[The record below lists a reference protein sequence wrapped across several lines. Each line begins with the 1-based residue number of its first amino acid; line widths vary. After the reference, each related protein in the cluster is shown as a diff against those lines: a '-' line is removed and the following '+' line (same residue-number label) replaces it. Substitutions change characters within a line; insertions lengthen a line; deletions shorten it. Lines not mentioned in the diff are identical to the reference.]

1 MAFLPEAAHV
11 TILTASDHAGLDYHG
26 PRRAGATKDG
36 AALPSIGYA
45 SDRMLPWT
53 KELLELKALQ
63 ALSRWPSSWA
73 IAGHYGLVRLHLKA
87 WDWPTES

>member
-1 MAFLPEAAHV
+1 MALQTEAAQV
-11 TILTASDHAGLDYHG
+11 AILTASDHAGLDYHG

-53 KELLELKALQ
+53 KELLELKALP
-63 ALSRWPSSWA
+63 AWSKWPSSWA
-73 IAGHYGLVRLHLKA
+73 IAGHYGLVRL
-87 WDWPTES
+87 T